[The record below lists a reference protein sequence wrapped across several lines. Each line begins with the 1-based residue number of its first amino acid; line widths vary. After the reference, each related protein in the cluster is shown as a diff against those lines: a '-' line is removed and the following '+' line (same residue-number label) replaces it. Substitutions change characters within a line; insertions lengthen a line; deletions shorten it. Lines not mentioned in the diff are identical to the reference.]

1 MVTAVTAPRSSL
13 HNMHYT
19 LAGMREA
26 VTLSASYAY
35 TGHRS
40 LIALQTSGP
49 NQPAGARPRAH
60 THTGFLDDIQLYDP
74 ALRSWTDLTP
84 ATLHGG
90 TGLQPGPRYG
100 PGFAAGSDGGLYLF
114 GGHGAGAHAAM
125 ARVFLG
131 ERHNGPRSLVSLPP
145 TAPSPLIPL
154 PLPRSLARSH
164 WRRSAQPHLAP
175 PRLCAPPRRFG
186 DRHRDQLRL
195 RRDFPVTVR
204 DLWSGAECREK
215 TATARSAGSC
225 GIPA

>member
-125 ARVFLG
+125 GIVRRATQWPTFACLTSS
-131 ERHNGPRSLVSLPP
+131 HCPFPAHSPP
-145 TAPSPLIPL
+145 SAS
-154 PLPRSLARSH
+154 LPRSL
-164 WRRSAQPHLAP
+164 PLAP
-175 PRLCAPPRRFG
+175 IRAAAPRASATLRASSAVRR
-186 DRHRDQLRL
+186 
-195 RRDFPVTVR
+195 P
-204 DLWSGAECREK
+204 S
-215 TATARSAGSC
+215 
-225 GIPA
+225 P